1 MRCTEKVDGP
11 VWVLDVSVPSNSANC
26 NGHGAMSVP
35 VSLCGDS
42 GDGGN
47 P

>member
-1 MRCTEKVDGP
+1 MALCGCLE
-11 VWVLDVSVPSNSANC
+11 PSNSANC
-26 NGHGAMSVP
+26 NGLGAMSVP
-35 VSLCGDS
+35 VSVSLCGDS